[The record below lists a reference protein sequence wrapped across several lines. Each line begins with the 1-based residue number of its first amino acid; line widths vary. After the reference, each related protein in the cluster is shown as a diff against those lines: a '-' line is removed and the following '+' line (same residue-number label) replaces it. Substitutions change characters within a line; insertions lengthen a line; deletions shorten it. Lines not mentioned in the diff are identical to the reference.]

1 MQTSCLQRNTFHIKH
16 GMCDI
21 LKRKIA
27 GGPRVSGGSPNAQTA
42 NICCGLFG
50 TGFHSSD
57 SSQYFE
63 RSAIPFA
70 NNFGGSGEGYRLPT
84 LLVDG
89 VNA

>member
-1 MQTSCLQRNTFHIKH
+1 MCCL
-16 GMCDI
+16 

-27 GGPRVSGGSPNAQTA
+27 GGPRGSGGSLDEQNT

-63 RSAIPFA
+63 RSGSTFA
-70 NNFGGSGEGYRLPT
+70 NNFGGKGWYRLST
-84 LLVDG
+84 LLVDA
-89 VNA
+89 VNAS